1 MYRQISPIS
10 RVFLFALLCMAFIG
24 CSEDDTP
31 EVTSCGDCITGSRFP
46 EYWAIINYD
55 AYISSFFGDTT
66 WERWPDNVVEIG
78 LPQKDTLLVA
88 TRITFPLI
96 DTISGSYY
104 RNYLAKSGF
113 YNRSFRLVVA
123 NNDTM
128 DVDSVFV
135 QVATESEGMELYG
148 DIPPITMIFY
158 QAEKLD
164 DRIYFQ
170 NHILKG
176 EERGKPVLF
185 SQTPSNAGDFDE
197 AYVLVIKEKTDRFNF
212 RYVLMPEPI
221 IAPEDTCKKVEFCQ
235 EVEIPFSEQ
244 RCSSDSAQSA
254 VATDS
259 LSDLDSS
266 VFAVEPVTKH
276 GCLFIDGIRHEVR
289 CDSVCE
295 DWRSDM
301 AY

>member
-1 MYRQISPIS
+1 MKK
-10 RVFLFALLCMAFIG
+10 FLVCSAIFAALLLG
-24 CSEDDTP
+24 CAADDVP
-31 EVTSCGDCITGSRFP
+31 EVTSCGDCVEGSRFP
-46 EYWAIINYD
+46 DSWAMIYFD
-55 AYISSFFGDTT
+55 ANVSSFFGDTT
-66 WERWPDNVVEIG
+66 RNIWPDNVVEIG
-78 LPQKDTLLVA
+78 KPQKDTLLVA
-88 TRITFPLI
+88 SRITFPLI

-104 RNYLAKSGF
+104 RNYLAKSDF

-135 QVATESEGMELYG
+135 QVSTESENVELYG
-148 DIPPITMIFY
+148 DIPPVTMVFY

-185 SQTPSNAGDFDE
+185 SQTSSNAGNFDE
-197 AYVLVIKEKTDRFNF
+197 AYVLVIKEKTDRLSF
-212 RYVLMPEPI
+212 RYLLMPEQV
-221 IAPEDTCKKVEFCQ
+221 IAPEDTCKKAEFCQ
-235 EVEIPFSEQ
+235 EVEVPFSER
-244 RCSSDSAQSA
+244 RCSSDSAKPA
-254 VATDS
+254 IAADS
-259 LSDLDSS
+259 LSDLDSA
-266 VFAVEPVTKH
+266 VFSVEPMPYE
-276 GCLFIDGIRHEVR
+276 CMYIDGFRREVR

-295 DWRSDM
+295 DWLPDM